1 MLMTSKQ
8 FHTKLQRHDI
18 VILLSERKE
27 KYFNFR
33 YNEYQN
39 LYIVNIFL

>member
-27 KYFNFR
+27 KI
-33 YNEYQN
+33 
-39 LYIVNIFL
+39 L